1 VIRTAVWVVVV
12 YWIGTIPSPW
22 VIARLAGRTD
32 LIAEMKRRE
41 SPGDAHF
48 IVSKKMSGAA
58 GVSAIVLDIMKGFGP
73 ALAARV
79 TNQPA
84 NTLAWVG
91 AAAVAGHCFAPFLR
105 TVGGRGLTTAAGVSL
120 VIIPKAM
127 IVTGIIALA
136 GTIAKAGGLGTS
148 VGFGLL
154 PVFALLFG
162 YRAALVWMAL
172 VIVGLIALRRLE
184 GVTEDHHA
192 GVTMGRAVMA
202 RLLFDLPRGGRA

>member
-1 VIRTAVWVVVV
+1 MTRTAIWVFVV

-48 IVSKKMSGAA
+48 IVAKKMSRAA
-58 GVSAIVLDIMKGFGP
+58 GTAAIILDILKGFGP

-79 TNQPA
+79 SSQPA
-84 NTLAWVG
+84 TTLAWVG
-91 AAAVAGHCFAPFLR
+91 AAAVAGHCFAPYLR

-127 IVTGIIALA
+127 IVTGVIALV

-162 YRAALVWMAL
+162 YQAALVWMAL
-172 VIVGLIALRRLE
+172 VVVALIALRRLE
-184 GVTEDHHA
+184 GVNEDHA
-192 GVTMGRAVMA
+192 DGVTMSRAVMA
-202 RLLFDLPRGGRA
+202 RLLFDLPRGGRK